1 MIGMKRPDEASV
13 PLLRTEAEAS
23 TTVTMRADD
32 GGRAAMCATTTT
44 HSRRRWLLAATAAI
58 SALSVA
64 GSAGIRATRESS
76 LSSVEFC
83 NAFKAVVLVRNG
95 PEMLKKTLTTLRD
108 ADYGEDSVDV
118 EVRLNSPAMT
128 QTAQTVA
135 NELGY
140 NHGRLT
146 ITASSAPPTRA
157 QAWYTSWM
165 PVEDTECAVI
175 LEDDV
180 DLSPHWY
187 KWLKQAWVGY
197 HTHSEVAGISLHRQ
211 NFVAQLPGR
220 TKEFGADGKPFMYP
234 YLGDG
239 AFSPHP
245 EVWKSF
251 LAWIKQLPADFD
263 PATPDLITYQWMKA
277 RGKQEMWTQ
286 YFIYFCIERGY
297 RNVYVNLPGGVAL
310 ASRRPGAL
318 PKPGDG
324 AAQLGTEVAPL
335 LGKDAATNFL
345 FPMDMMQLNWGG
357 NVVSHHLGFDAIA
370 SSTLK
375 TLVTNINKSNGFV
388 YLLFT
393 NDGFIEMTK
402 SWMCN
407 VRRLN
412 RAVLANTV
420 IVAESYNTVRTLSDF
435 EPSCNYFVYTTDHHG
450 SVSYGHYDY
459 YRVVLDRMVAQNII
473 LSYGATVMIVESDQ
487 IWNGDITP
495 NIRQKFN
502 EGFDVIAGDE
512 RAYTHKRDALGYF
525 CAGFY
530 GIHNRQAAFFK
541 KYEEGY
547 GDMLNK
553 FKDTTGSIAIENDQ
567 ERLNRVVKG
576 NSTVKA
582 HTFDRCVYASG
593 QWYGSQQYQTECP
606 NPTILHNNYVIG
618 NKVKMDRAK
627 KHNQW
632 FFNGDECTDGTPQ
645 PAPPPPAPADGNGN
659 APA

>member
-1 MIGMKRPDEASV
+1 MMMMIRSGKGTDEASA
-13 PLLRTEAEAS
+13 PLLRTEEPEI
-23 TTVTMRADD
+23 VRGDD
-32 GGRAAMCATTTT
+32 SGRAMCAPTTT
-44 HSRRRWLLAATAAI
+44 HRRRRWLLAATALV
-58 SALSVA
+58 SALSA
-64 GSAGIRATRESS
+64 LGSARIRHSESS

-83 NAFKAVVLVRNG
+83 TAFKAVVLVRHG
-95 PEMLKKTLTTLRD
+95 PEMLRKTLTTLRD
-108 ADYGEDSVDV
+108 ADYGEDTVDV
-118 EVRLNSPAMT
+118 EVRLNSPALT
-128 QTAQTVA
+128 QSAQTIA

-146 ITASSAPPTRA
+146 ITAASAPPTRA
-157 QAWYTSWM
+157 QAWYNSWM

-180 DLSPHWY
+180 DLSPHWF

-197 HTHSEVAGISLHRQ
+197 HAHPAVSGISLHRQ
-211 NFVAQLPGR
+211 NFVAQVPTT
-220 TKEFGADGKPFMYP
+220 TKEFGADGNPFLYP

-245 EVWKSF
+245 AVWKSF

-263 PATPDLITYQWMKA
+263 PATPDLITYQWMKE

-310 ASRRPGAL
+310 ASLRPAS
-318 PKPGDG
+318 PKPDE
-324 AAQLGTEVAPL
+324 ASRLGSEVAPL
-335 LGKDAATNFL
+335 LGKDAAANFL
-345 FPMDMMQLNWGG
+345 FPMNMMQFNWGG
-357 NVVSHHLGFDAIA
+357 NVASLHLGFDAIA

-407 VRRLN
+407 IRRLN
-412 RAVLANTV
+412 RAVLSNTV
-420 IVAESYNTVRTLSDF
+420 IVAESYDTVRTLSDF

-459 YRVVLDRMVAQNII
+459 YAVVLDRMIAQNTI

-495 NIRQKFN
+495 VVKQKFD

-512 RAYTHKRDALGYF
+512 RAYSHTRDALGYF

-593 QWYGSQQYQTECP
+593 QWYGSQQYQSECP

-632 FFNGDECTDGTPQ
+632 FFNGDECTDGTP
-645 PAPPPPAPADGNGN
+645 PPVPPPPAVANGN
-659 APA
+659 PPPPA

>member
-1 MIGMKRPDEASV
+1 MMIRSGSDEASA
-13 PLLRTEAEAS
+13 PLLRTEDAQ
-23 TTVTMRADD
+23 TVRAVDD
-32 GGRAAMCATTTT
+32 TGRAMCAPTTT
-44 HSRRRWLLAATAAI
+44 HRRRRWLLATTALV
-58 SALSVA
+58 SALSA
-64 GSAGIRATRESS
+64 FGSARIRAARESS

-83 NAFKAVVLVRNG
+83 TAFKAVVLVRHG
-95 PEMLKKTLTTLRD
+95 PEMMKKTLTTLRD
-108 ADYGEDSVDV
+108 ADYGEDTLDV
-118 EVRLNSPAMT
+118 EVRLNSAALT
-128 QTAQTVA
+128 QSAQTIA

-146 ITASSAPPTRA
+146 ITAATAPPTRA
-157 QAWYTSWM
+157 QAWYNSWM

-187 KWLKQAWVGY
+187 KWLKQAWVEY
-197 HTHSEVAGISLHRQ
+197 HAHPEVSGISLHRQ
-211 NFVAQLPGR
+211 NFVAQLPTT
-220 TKEFGADGKPFMYP
+220 TKELSADGNPFLYP

-245 EVWKSF
+245 AVWKSF

-263 PATPDLITYQWMKA
+263 PVTPDLITYQWMKE

-310 ASRRPGAL
+310 ASLRPAS
-318 PKPGDG
+318 PKPDE
-324 AAQLGTEVAPL
+324 ASRLGSEVAPL
-335 LGKDAATNFL
+335 LGKDAAANFL
-345 FPMDMMQLNWGG
+345 FPMNLMQFNWGG
-357 NVVSHHLGFDAIA
+357 NVASRHLGFDAIA

-412 RAVLANTV
+412 RAVLSNTV
-420 IVAESYNTVRTLSDF
+420 IVAESYDTVRTLSDF

-459 YRVVLDRMVAQNII
+459 YAVVLDRMIAQNII

-495 NIRQKFN
+495 VVKQKFD

-512 RAYTHKRDALGYF
+512 RAYSHKRDALGYF

-547 GDMLNK
+547 GDMLHK

-632 FFNGDECTDGTPQ
+632 FFNGDECTDGTPVL
-645 PAPPPPAPADGNGN
+645 APPPPADANGN
-659 APA
+659 PAPPA